1 MYKRSL
7 RLPGKPK
14 QSFFL
19 WGARRTGKTTLL
31 KACYPDAL
39 RIDLLKTD
47 ELMRYA
53 QEPSLLREE
62 VAALSP
68 ERLIVID
75 EIQKL
80 PILLNEI
87 HYMIQEWQRV
97 FAMCGSSARKVR
109 RGHEHL
115 LGGRAIRYELLGLVA
130 HELGADFSI
139 EHFVNTG
146 PLPDHYGAENPAQ
159 ALRAYVNDYVRE
171 EIFEE
176 GLTRRLP
183 IFSDFLR
190 VAAMGDTE
198 ILNMSNIARE
208 TGVSVSTVRDHYG
221 ILVDTLMGAF
231 LPAFTFRPKRRTIQ
245 APKFYFRDLGVVN
258 QLTRRGTIKP
268 GSELFGKAF
277 ENWLFHELS
286 VHAKYSESFYD
297 LSHWRLSSGI
307 EVDFILGP
315 GAVAI
320 EAKGKSKITSGDIR
334 GLVNFKKDFPEVQS
348 LIIVC
353 LEKRMRKTDEGI
365 YIVPYQEFT
374 TLLWDGTWTQD
385 LYQGKKNSP

>member
-1 MYKRSL
+1 MYERNL
-7 RLPGKPK
+7 RLPEKPK

-19 WGARRTGKTTLL
+19 WGTRQTGKTTLL
-31 KACYPDAL
+31 KACYPDAM

-53 QEPSLLREE
+53 KKPSLLREE
-62 VAALSP
+62 VAALSQ

-75 EIQKL
+75 EIQKV
-80 PILLNEI
+80 PLLLDEI

-97 FAMCGSSARKVR
+97 FALCGSSARKVR
-109 RGHEHL
+109 RGHANL
-115 LGGRAIRYELLGLVA
+115 LGGRALRYELFGLA
-130 HELGADFSI
+130 AQELGADFSI

-146 PLPDHYGAENPAQ
+146 PLPDHYGAENPAL
-159 ALRAYVNDYVRE
+159 ALRAYVDDYLRE
-171 EIFEE
+171 EIMEE

-190 VAAMGDTE
+190 MAAIGDTK

-208 TGVSVSTVRDHYG
+208 TGIAVSTVRDHYG

-258 QLTRRGTIKP
+258 HLARRGIIKP
-268 GSELFGKAF
+268 GSELFGKTF

-286 VHAKYSESFYD
+286 VHTKYSELFYE
-297 LSHWRLSSGI
+297 LSYWRLSSGI

-315 GAVAI
+315 GTVAI
-320 EAKGKSKITSGDIR
+320 EAKGKSRITSKDIQ
-334 GLVNFKKDFPEVQS
+334 GLVNFKKDFPEAKW

-353 LEKRMRKTDEGI
+353 LEKKTRKTDEGI
-365 YIVPYQEFT
+365 YIIPHQEFT
-374 TLLWDGTWTQD
+374 KLLWDGKWTQD
-385 LYQGKKNSP
+385 FYR